1 MRPLPCPPTRPVFTM
16 KVKGLLAYTIGL
28 LLATQSLGAEASD
41 VDYVRDV
48 KPILKARCFSC
59 HGNLKQEGGLRL
71 DATSL
76 ISKGGDS
83 GPGIVAGKPG
93 ESRLIAAVLGTGDTE
108 RMPLEGKPLTD
119 EEIGKLTSWVAAGAK
134 APDEAIPDPP
144 SKHWAFQPPQR
155 PAVPTVREPNWVRN
169 SIDAFIAAEHEKHG
183 LAPLGPA
190 DKNLLLRRVYI
201 DLIGLPPTRAQLE
214 AFLADTSP
222 DAYEKVVDSLLNS
235 PQYGERWARHWMDVW
250 RYSDWDGYGAEIRE
264 SKPHIWRWRDW
275 IIESLNTDK
284 GYDHMIVEMLAGDEL
299 APNDPQTLRATGFL
313 VRNWYKFNRNVWLEN
328 TVEHTG
334 KAFLAM
340 TFNCAKCHDHMY
352 DPVSQREHY
361 QMRAFFEA
369 YDVRTDRLPG
379 KPDVNVDGLVRAFDG
394 KATDP
399 TFLFVR
405 GNEAQPDKEHP
416 LTAAIPAVFG
426 GSLKIEPVP
435 LPTQAY
441 YPGSQQFVHSEALA
455 QAQAEVERAQ
465 GVLKVAKAALE
476 AAKPNGNPDIWLQ
489 LNVTAAEKG
498 EDAAQAALASVQAR
512 IAADV
517 ANYASPPAANA
528 KELSL
533 AAGAAERKLAIITAE
548 RDVLQ
553 AEGQALRDRLKAA
566 AGDEATKK
574 ASAEADKKLAE
585 LKKALEAAQAAVS
598 QPNEN
603 YTRFSEVYPTTSTGR
618 RLALARWIADRNNP
632 LTARVAINHIW
643 LRHFGSPLV
652 PTVFDFGLNGKPAT
666 HPELLNWLAVELM
679 EGGWQMKRIHRLI
692 VTSNTYR
699 MQSSSRSPED
709 TNHKIDLENVYL
721 WRMNPRRME
730 AEVVRDSTLHVAG
743 KLDLTMFGPDID
755 QNQGMKTPRRSVYFR
770 TSKEKRMTFLTLF
783 DSASVVECYRR
794 NESVAP
800 QQALA
805 MINSS
810 LALEQSRVLAASLS
824 AEIGMEPTA
833 DKLQQFVQVAFQQI
847 LCRAAMPEELAEC
860 TTFLGDQA
868 QRLAKA
874 TELTAFTTGDAAA
887 VPPASDPQQRA
898 RESLVHV
905 LLNHNDF
912 LTVR

>member
-1 MRPLPCPPTRPVFTM
+1 M
-16 KVKGLLAYTIGL
+16 KVKGLLAL
-28 LLATQSLGAEASD
+28 LLSALIAAGLFSFTSESLGAEQG
-41 VDYVRDV
+41 VDYLRDV

-59 HGNLKQEGGLRL
+59 HGSLKQEGGLRL
-71 DATSL
+71 DAVSL
-76 ISKGGDS
+76 IAKGGDN
-83 GPGIVAGKPG
+83 GAGFVPGKPD

-108 RMPLEGKPLTD
+108 RMPLEGKPLRD
-119 EEIGKLTSWVAAGAK
+119 EEIAKLKAWVATGAQ
-134 APDEAIPDPP
+134 APEEAIPDPP
-144 SKHWAFQPPQR
+144 SKHWSFQPAQR
-155 PAVPTVREPNWVRN
+155 PAIPTTRDHAWMGNP
-169 SIDAFIAAEHEKHG
+169 IDAFVAVGHEQHG
-183 LAPLGPA
+183 LTPLGPA
-190 DKNLLLRRVYI
+190 DKNLLLRRVYV
-201 DLIGLPPTRAQLE
+201 DLIGLPPTRAQLD

-222 DAYEKVVDSLLNS
+222 DAYEKVVDGLLNS

-275 IIESLNTDK
+275 IIESLNADK
-284 GYDHMIVEMLAGDEL
+284 GYDQMIAEMLAGDEL
-299 APNDPQTLRATGFL
+299 APGDPQTLRATGFL

-334 KAFLAM
+334 KAFLAL

-352 DPVSQREHY
+352 DPISQREHY

-379 KPDVNVDGLVRAFDG
+379 KPDINADGLVRAFDS
-394 KATDP
+394 KAADP

-405 GNEAQPDKEHP
+405 GNEAQPDKENP

-426 GSLKIEPVP
+426 DPLKIEPLS
-435 LPTQAY
+435 LPTPAY
-441 YPGSQQFVHSEALA
+441 YPGSQAFVHSEALA

-465 GVLKVAKAALE
+465 SAVTAAKATLE
-476 AAKPNGNPDIWLQ
+476 AGKSSGAPDVWLQ
-489 LNVTAAEKG
+489 LLVSAAEKG
-498 EDAAQAALASVQAR
+498 AATAQASLASVQAR

-517 ANYASPPAANA
+517 ANYSTPPAASA
-528 KELSL
+528 KELAL
-533 AAGAAERKLAIITAE
+533 AAGAAERKLAVVTAE
-548 RDVLQ
+548 RDLLQ
-553 AEGQALRDRLKAA
+553 AEGTALRDRLKAA
-566 AGDEATKK
+566 SGDEAAKK
-574 ASAEADKKLAE
+574 AAAEADKKLTE
-585 LKKALEAAQAAVS
+585 LKKVLESAQAAVS

-603 YTRFSEVYPTTSTGR
+603 YARFSEVYPTTSTGR
-618 RLALARWIADRNNP
+618 RLALARWIADKKNP

-652 PTVFDFGLNGKPAT
+652 PTVFDFGLNGKPPT
-666 HPELLNWLAVELM
+666 HPELLDWLAVELM
-679 EGGWQMKRIHRLI
+679 ESGWRMKHIHRLI

-699 MQSSSRSPED
+699 MQSSSHSTDDSNR
-709 TNHKIDLENVYL
+709 KIDPENIYL

-770 TSKEKRMTFLTLF
+770 TSKEKRMTFLALF

-810 LALEQSRVLAASLS
+810 LSLEQSRVLAANLS
-824 AEIGMEPTA
+824 AEVGMEKS
-833 DKLQQFVQVAFQQI
+833 DGKLQQFVKAAFRQI
-847 LCRAAMPEELAEC
+847 LCREASQEELAEC
-860 TTFLGDQA
+860 TKFISEQA

-874 TELTAFTTGDAAA
+874 AELTAFTAGDTAA
-887 VPPASDPQQRA
+887 VPPSNDPHQRA